1 MLMKLNK
8 TVMLQDLMLLLAEH
22 YFRVSVTGT
31 HVQQMYPLEMGSAL
45 WNCTDSLWV
54 EGMWATSL
62 PSLWVR

>member
-45 WNCTDSLWV
+45 WNCTDTPVGRWDVGHFFTFPL
-54 EGMWATSL
+54 G
-62 PSLWVR
+62 